1 VADGKKIHLRGF
13 VGLPDG
19 SKVVRAELSGP
30 ISEPEKLG
38 EALAENL
45 LSLGA
50 DAILAAL
57 S

>member
-1 VADGKKIHLRGF
+1 
-13 VGLPDG
+13 
-19 SKVVRAELSGP
+19 VRAELNGP

-38 EALAENL
+38 EALAADL
-45 LSLGA
+45 RLLGA